1 MHISV
6 TGTLRPALL
15 CLQRAGRAAALI
27 LATVALLGA
36 QAVHARKATPPAA
49 AQLINAVEARGDA
62 DSALAMQIYD
72 LAELGYLEQRSS
84 ELLRE
89 ALRAADFRVQFP
101 VAGLPTAF
109 VAEYGQGE
117 PVIALLAEFDAL
129 PGISQSPVS
138 HREVSPAHSSG
149 HACGHHLLGT
159 ASVSAGIVLA
169 QWLAQSGQAGTVRVY
184 GTPAEEGGSGKVYMV
199 RAGLFDDVSAS
210 LTWHPGDRNEAS
222 ARTSLANR
230 SAIFRYSG
238 VSAHAAQAPEK
249 ARSALDGVEAF
260 NHMVNLMREHVP
272 QETRIHYVITA
283 GGLAPNVVP
292 DHAEVYYYVRHP
304 DARELVRIWARVEQA
319 AQGAAMGTGTTVDAE
334 IMHGNLSLLPNERL
348 ARLMHERLMQVGGIT
363 YTEQERRFA
372 DEVYDTLNGP
382 GLELGSEQQVQPF
395 ASKMSQGSTDVGDV
409 SWTTPT
415 AELRT
420 ATWVAGTNAHTWQ
433 AIAAG
438 GTSIGIK
445 GMQLATKTMA
455 LTAIDLYTQPQLL
468 KQIQAEFE
476 QRVGDY
482 DYTPLLG
489 DRDPPLDYRLR

>member
-1 MHISV
+1 MV
-6 TGTLRPALL
+6 
-15 CLQRAGRAAALI
+15 
-27 LATVALLGA
+27 VLLGA
-36 QAVHARKATPPAA
+36 GVAHARKATPPAGAGA
-49 AQLINAVEARGDA
+49 AELLNAVQARASA
-62 DSALAMQIYD
+62 DGELAMQIYD

-84 ELLRE
+84 ELLRQ
-89 ALRAADFRVQFP
+89 ALEQAGFRLQFP

-109 VAEYGQGE
+109 VAEYGRGQ

-129 PGISQSPVS
+129 PGISQSPVP
-138 HREVSPAHSSG
+138 HRQVSPEHDSG

-169 QWLAQSGQAGTVRVY
+169 EWLAESGQAGTVRVY

-199 RAGLFDDVSAS
+199 RDGLFDDVSAS

-230 SAIFRYSG
+230 SAIFRFSG

-272 QETRIHYVITA
+272 QQTRIHYVITA

-292 DHAEVYYYVRHP
+292 DNAEVYYYVRHP
-304 DARELVRIWARVEQA
+304 DARELQRIWQRVALA
-319 AQGAAMGTGTTVDAE
+319 AQGAAMGTGTSVDAE

-348 ARLMHERLMQVGGIT
+348 ARAMYQRLAQIGGIA
-363 YTEQERRFA
+363 YTAQERSFA
-372 DEVYDTLNGP
+372 GEVYETLNSPDLG
-382 GLELGSEQQVQPF
+382 LGSEAQVQPF
-395 ASKMSQGSTDVGDV
+395 TSKMSQGSTDVGDV

-445 GMQLATKTMA
+445 GMQLATKTMV
-455 LTAIDLYTQPQLL
+455 LTAMDLYTQPQLL
-468 KQIQAEFE
+468 KEIQAEFE